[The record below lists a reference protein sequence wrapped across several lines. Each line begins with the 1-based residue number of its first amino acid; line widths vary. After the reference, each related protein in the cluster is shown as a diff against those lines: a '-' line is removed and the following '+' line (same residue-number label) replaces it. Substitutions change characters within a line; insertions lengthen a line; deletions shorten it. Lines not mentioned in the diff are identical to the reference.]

1 MSPPSLT
8 ANDSTD
14 SLGNLESPMQGG
26 SVSAREMA
34 RNNRVREIMETERK
48 YVQELEHMQ
57 VCGTLFSLMLK
68 LITLCLLTEIRSCA

>member
-8 ANDSTD
+8 SHGSTD
-14 SLGNLESPMQGG
+14 SLGNMESPMQGG
-26 SVSAREMA
+26 SVNAREIA

-57 VCGTLFSLMLK
+57 VCGILFSHY
-68 LITLCLLTEIRSCA
+68 THDS